1 MKSLFKLVK
10 YVKHYKGYGFLNL
23 LFNVL
28 AMIFNVISLT
38 MLKPILDILFKGPEF
53 DYTQFMGPNPN
64 KTFSTNFLEYELNG
78 WFAEMILNHETG
90 MVDGKKRVLII
101 ICVFTIVSFFFK
113 NIFTYLSK
121 WVLAPIRNDIIA
133 IVRKEAF
140 KKILKLPISYFSEEK
155 KGDIMS
161 RMTTDVKEI
170 ELGIAAIDAFIKQ
183 PINIVAFLGLL
194 FFVDVELTLLI
205 LVLVPFMGIII
216 SKIGK
221 GLKRTSTKAQ
231 EKIGEVVTV
240 FEESLTG
247 LKIIKAF
254 AVEKIFLKK
263 FDTFN
268 QRFFKLST
276 RAARKKTLAAPTS
289 EFLGIILFCV
299 VFIVGGYRV
308 FDGSFNGS
316 TFIVYLMYLYGLI
329 TPIKGLT
336 DAITS
341 MHQSSASL
349 ERIEKILDAEVTIQN
364 KENPLSKKSLNENIK
379 LKDTW
384 FKYENDWILKGI
396 NFTFKKG
403 KSYAL
408 VGHSGSGKST
418 LADLIPRFQEATKG
432 EVLMDGVN
440 IKDIDLGELR
450 RLTGIVTQDSILFND
465 SVRNNLTLG
474 IEGIS
479 NEQIHSALVTANAL
493 EFVDNLE
500 NGLETTIGDG
510 GGKLSGGQ
518 KQRLCIARAVLQNPP
533 ILILDEATS
542 ALDTSSE
549 HIVQDALNK
558 IMLNRTSIVI
568 AHRLSTIRNSDCI
581 VVLDKGEISQVGTH
595 DELIKQ
601 EGIYKELSELQ
612 QG

>member
-28 AMIFNVISLT
+28 AMVFNVISLT

-263 FDTFN
+263 FDTYN

-349 ERIEKILDAEVTIQN
+349 ERIEKILDAEVTITN
-364 KENPLSKKSLNENIK
+364 KENPFSKKSLDKDIT

-396 NFTFKKG
+396 NFTFEKG

-432 EVLMDGVN
+432 EVLMDGIN
-440 IKDIDLGELR
+440 IKNIDLSELR

-479 NEQIHSALVTANAL
+479 DQQIHSALATANAL

-595 DELIKQ
+595 DELINQ
-601 EGIYKELSELQ
+601 EGIYRELSDLQ

>member
-1 MKSLFKLVK
+1 MKGLLKLLI
-10 YVKHYKGYGFLNL
+10 YVKHYKGYGFLNIV
-23 LFNVL
+23 FNVL
-28 AMIFNVISLT
+28 AMVFNVISLT
-38 MLKPILDILFKGPEF
+38 MLKPILDLLFKGPNF
-53 DYTQFMGPNPN
+53 DYTQFTGEN
-64 KTFSTNFLEYELNG
+64 KNDTFSTEFLEFELNG
-78 WFAEMILNHETG
+78 WFADMILNHETG
-90 MVDGKKRVLII
+90 MVDGKKRVLVI
-101 ICVFTIVSFFFK
+101 ICLLTIASFFFK
-113 NIFTYLSK
+113 NVFTYMAK

-133 IVRKEAF
+133 IVRKEAY
-140 KKILKLPISYFSEEK
+140 KKVLKLPISYFSDEK

-161 RMTTDVKEI
+161 RMTNDVKEI

-183 PINIVAFLGLL
+183 PINIVAFLGLML
-194 FFVDVELTLLI
+194 FVDVQLTLVI

-221 GLKRTSTKAQ
+221 GLKRTSAKAQ

-254 AVEKIFLKK
+254 AVEKIFIKK
-263 FDTFN
+263 FEVYN
-268 QRFFKLST
+268 RRFFSLST
-276 RAARKKTLAAPTS
+276 KAARKKTLAAPTS
-289 EFLGIILFCV
+289 EFLGIILFCI

-308 FDGSFNGS
+308 FDGSFVGS

-341 MHQSSASL
+341 MHQSAASL
-349 ERIEKILDAEVTIQN
+349 ERVEKILNAEVTIKN
-364 KENPLSKKSLNENIK
+364 KENALNKKTLEGDIV
-379 LKDTW
+379 LKHVH
-384 FKYENDWILKGI
+384 FKYEKEWVLKDI
-396 NFTFKKG
+396 NFTFEKG
-403 KSYAL
+403 KTYAL

-418 LADLIPRFQEATKG
+418 LADLLPRFQEATKG

-474 IEGIS
+474 IDGIS
-479 NEQIHSALVTANAL
+479 DEKITAALATANAL
-493 EFVDNLE
+493 EFTNKLE
-500 NGLETTIGDG
+500 NGLDTTIGDG

-558 IMLNRTSIVI
+558 VMLNRTSIVI
-568 AHRLSTIRNSDCI
+568 AHRLSTIRNADCI
-581 VVLDKGEISQVGTH
+581 VVLDEGEISQVGTH
-595 DELIKQ
+595 GELIKQ
-601 EGIYKELSELQ
+601 DGIYKELSDLQ
-612 QG
+612 VT